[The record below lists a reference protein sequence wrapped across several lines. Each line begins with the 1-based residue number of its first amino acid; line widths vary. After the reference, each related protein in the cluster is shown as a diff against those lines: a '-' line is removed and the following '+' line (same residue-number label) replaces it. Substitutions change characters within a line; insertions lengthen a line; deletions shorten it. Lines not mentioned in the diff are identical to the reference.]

1 MSFSWNLPNTGIE
14 PVSLMSPELAGG
26 FFTTSTIWEALLIV
40 SYIYLFQ
47 KCHLVGIIQYV
58 EFSELKFMFQTFDS
72 CTHLNL
78 FTHLAL
84 HIDVSSVSFHVL
96 VLSFLLLP
104 DNIPLDWCFTVYWF
118 SYRRHL
124 GYFQFLAIIN
134 KASLKI
140 HI

>member
-1 MSFSWNLPNTGIE
+1 MLLWQNLRTVYLTSSEWVAVLSSKGSSQPGIE
-14 PVSLMSPELAGG
+14 PASLMSPELAGG
-26 FFTTSTIWEALLIV
+26 FFTTSTIREALLIV
-40 SYIYLFQ
+40 SYIYLSQ

-104 DNIPLDWCFTVYWF
+104 DNIPLDWCFTVY
-118 SYRRHL
+118 
-124 GYFQFLAIIN
+124 
-134 KASLKI
+134 
-140 HI
+140 